1 MKKVGLVYDPIY
13 LEHDTGSHP
22 ENFRRLEYILEALD
36 DYGIREKMVPI
47 APQKASVEQVAM
59 FHGPSYIEKV
69 ARFAHEG
76 GGSLDPDTVV
86 SRKSYEAALM
96 AAGGVITAVDSVIG
110 GAVDSAFALVRPPG
124 HHAKA
129 DRSMGFCLFNN
140 IVIGA
145 MHAMKAHAIERIL
158 IVDWDVHHGN
168 GTAEAFYDNPSVLY
182 FSTHQQG
189 IFPNTGWASETGSGA
204 GEGYNINVPLNRW
217 TGDSGLYIA
226 FTQILEPVARQ
237 FKPQLVLVSAGFDAH
252 YADPLAGLEMTI
264 RGYARIA
271 EIVKRI
277 ADLESG
283 GRIVAALEG
292 GYNLGVIG
300 HAVSAVVNV
309 FGEYDVEVT
318 EPGGTEP
325 RFEKPVM
332 RIPIDEAVKI
342 QKRYW
347 KL

>member
-36 DYGIREKMVPI
+36 DYGIRDRMVEI
-47 APQKASVEQVAM
+47 GAEEASVEQVAM
-59 FHGPSYIEKV
+59 FHGPAYIEKV
-69 ARFAHEG
+69 ARFAQQG
-76 GGSLDPDTVV
+76 GGYLDPDTVV
-86 SRKSYEAALM
+86 SSKSYEAALM
-96 AAGGVITAVDSVIG
+96 AAGGVTAAVDSVIEG
-110 GAVDSAFALVRPPG
+110 TVDSAFALVRPPG

-140 IVIGA
+140 VVIGA
-145 MHAMKAHAIERIL
+145 IHARKTYGIERIL

-168 GTAEAFYDNPSVLY
+168 GIAEAFHGDPGVLY

-189 IFPNTGWASETGSGA
+189 IFPHTGSASDAGSGA
-204 GEGYNINVPLNRW
+204 GEGYTINVPLNRW

-237 FKPQLVLVSAGFDAH
+237 FKPQLIMVSAGFDAH

-264 RGYARIA
+264 GGYARLA

-277 ADLESG
+277 AASECG

-292 GYNLGVIG
+292 GYNLGVVG

-309 FGEYDVEVT
+309 FGEYGVKVE

-332 RIPIDEAVKI
+332 RIPIDEAIKI
-342 QKRYW
+342 QRKYW

>member
-1 MKKVGLVYDPIY
+1 MKKMGLVYDPIY

-36 DYGIREKMVPI
+36 DYGIRDKMVEI
-47 APQKASVEQVAM
+47 GPQTASVDQAAM
-59 FHGPSYIEKV
+59 FHGPAYIEKV
-69 ARFAHEG
+69 AAFARQG
-76 GGSLDPDTVV
+76 GGYLDPDTVV
-86 SRKSYEAALM
+86 SSNSYEAALM

-110 GAVDSAFALVRPPG
+110 GTVDSAFALVRPPG

-140 IVIGA
+140 VVIGA
-145 MHAMKAHAIERIL
+145 MHAMNTHGIERIL

-168 GTAEAFYDNPSVLY
+168 GTAEAFHGDPAVLY

-189 IFPNTGWASETGSGA
+189 IFPNTGFASETGSGA
-204 GEGYNINVPLNRW
+204 GEGYTINVPLNRW
-217 TGDSGLYIA
+217 TGDSGQYIA

-237 FKPQLVLVSAGFDAH
+237 FKPQLVMVSAGFDAH
-252 YADPLAGLEMTI
+252 YADPLAGLEMTC
-264 RGYARIA
+264 RGYAQMA

-277 ADLESG
+277 AEAECG

-292 GYNLGVIG
+292 GYNLYVVG

-309 FGEYDVEVT
+309 FGEYGVEAA
-318 EPGGTEP
+318 EPGGAER

-332 RIPIDEAVKI
+332 RIPIDEAIKI
-342 QKRYW
+342 QKKYW

>member
-1 MKKVGLVYDPIY
+1 MKKLGLVYDPIY
-13 LEHDTGSHP
+13 MEHDTGSHP
-22 ENFRRLEYILEALD
+22 ENSRRLEYILAALD
-36 DYGIREKMVPI
+36 DYGIRDRMVEI
-47 APQKASVEQVAM
+47 VPQKASVEQVAM
-59 FHGPSYIEKV
+59 FHGPAYIERV
-69 ARFAHEG
+69 SRFANEG

-86 SRKSYEAALM
+86 SSKSYDAALM
-96 AAGGVITAVDSVIG
+96 AAGGVIAAVDSVIG
-110 GAVDSAFALVRPPG
+110 GMVDSAFALVRPPG

-140 IVIGA
+140 VVIGA
-145 MHAMKAHAIERIL
+145 MHAMHTHGIERIL

-168 GTAEAFYDNPSVLY
+168 GTAEAFHGDPAVLY

-189 IFPNTGWASETGSGA
+189 IFPHTGRASDTGSGA
-204 GEGYNINVPLNRW
+204 GEGYTINIPLNRW

-237 FKPQLVLVSAGFDAH
+237 FKPQLVMVSAGFDAH
-252 YADPLAGLEMTI
+252 FADPLAGLEMTC
-264 RGYARIA
+264 RGYARLA

-277 ADLESG
+277 ADSECG

-292 GYNLGVIG
+292 GYNLGVVG
-300 HAVSAVVNV
+300 HAVSAAVNV
-309 FGEYDVEVT
+309 FGEYGVEVE
-318 EPGGTEP
+318 EPGGTAP

-332 RIPIDEAVKI
+332 RIPIDEAMKI
-342 QKRYW
+342 QRKYW